1 MYGDF
6 VLRQER
12 TELVL
17 ERMFLVMFFL
27 ASDVFRNRGYVR
39 FTYAEDS
46 VSGLPA
52 EFRAAFANPARGVC
66 FYDAGDLS
74 WGVRWARA
82 HEDMNVIDGSI
93 NYQSGAMHF
102 ANDAAEVGERS
113 SRNSGLINGRR
124 SRVLN
129 TRWRR
134 ILPQVWDIS
143 FAPPGLGLIL
153 PLPTACAVG
162 WILALLRRFTLR
174 QNGHPVLLAIYT
186 VWEGGRASVTH
197 AHRGCGYS
205 KLGVWNQLR

>member
-1 MYGDF
+1 MWVLRLMGVRVCSGGAQEYSPRRQPWVRFGDREAPEGRKKLTPDIFLIHADF
-6 VLRQER
+6 VFRQER

-82 HEDMNVIDGSI
+82 HEDMNVVDGSI
-93 NYQSGAMHF
+93 NYQSGAVHF
-102 ANDAAEVGERS
+102 ANDAAEVGEQVIAEFGFHQGSAFAGAEYEVEKDIAAGVGHFLSPLR
-113 SRNSGLINGRR
+113 GL
-124 SRVLN
+124 V
-129 TRWRR
+129 
-134 ILPQVWDIS
+134 
-143 FAPPGLGLIL
+143 
-153 PLPTACAVG
+153 
-162 WILALLRRFTLR
+162 
-174 QNGHPVLLAIYT
+174 
-186 VWEGGRASVTH
+186 
-197 AHRGCGYS
+197 
-205 KLGVWNQLR
+205 